1 MSNKRKPREC
11 LALRRLLDTLPDQAP
26 ADHEARFLREHV
38 AACPDC
44 AAEYQLAQDLTAAW
58 SAPVV
63 QCRLNAPR
71 PVAVPRRK
79 AMTHAP
85 RVLAPLGMLGV
96 VVAVWISGGNH
107 AAVVA
112 PAQRRAELREI
123 RWTYIDDD
131 ALTGRTVVVGSSLP
145 TREAPR

>member
-1 MSNKRKPREC
+1 MNNKRKPREC
-11 LALRRLLDTLPDQAP
+11 LTLTRLLDTLPDQAP
-26 ADHEARFLREHV
+26 AEYEARFLREHV

-44 AAEYQLAQDLTAAW
+44 AADYQLAQDLAAAW

-63 QCRLNAPR
+63 QCRLNPPR
-71 PVAVPRRK
+71 SVAVPGRRV
-79 AMTHAP
+79 MTHAP
-85 RVLAPLGMLGV
+85 RVLAPLGLVGV
-96 VVAVWISGGNH
+96 VVALWMSGGNH

-112 PAQRRAELREI
+112 PAQRRAEPLEI

-145 TREAPR
+145 TGEAPR